1 MAKKKEEF
9 QVEEA
14 FKQLEEIVG
23 KLESD
28 DISLKDSITLYS
40 DGAKLLAQCK
50 EELSGIEK
58 DMIIITESIEAKE
71 NELVKE

>member
-9 QVEEA
+9 QIEEA
-14 FKQLEEIVG
+14 FKQLEDIVG

-28 DISLKDSITLYS
+28 EVSLKDSITLYS

-50 EELSGIEK
+50 EELTGIEK
-58 DMIIITESIEAKE
+58 EMIVIGESMEMGTED
-71 NELVKE
+71 

>member
-9 QVEEA
+9 QLEEA

-28 DISLKDSITLYS
+28 EISLKDSIALYS
-40 DGAKLLAQCK
+40 DGAKLLAQCR

-58 DMIIITESIEAKE
+58 DMIVIEESLEGKE
-71 NELVKE
+71 

>member
-1 MAKKKEEF
+1 MARKKEEF
-9 QVEEA
+9 QIEEA

-28 DISLKDSITLYS
+28 EVSLKDSITLYS

-50 EELSGIEK
+50 EELTGIEK
-58 DMIIITESIEAKE
+58 EMIVIGESMEMGTED
-71 NELVKE
+71 